1 MSDRL
6 IELLGRHHRHGELM
20 ISCDCGWWADAVTAE
35 DQLVQYD
42 HHLADVIRTY
52 RRELPVIRTADERIQ
67 AEIRQRG
74 QQIRARKS
82 PLPAFHPNTQGARG
96 PTMINIICGD
106 IGEKEDQREW
116 ELEPLTIPQTK
127 PIVEP
132 APAPEREPVPA

>member
-6 IELLGRHHRHGELM
+6 TEFLGRHHRHGEFR

-42 HHLADVIRTY
+42 HHLADVFRTY

-74 QQIRARKS
+74 WRIRARKS
-82 PLPAFHPNTQGARG
+82 PSPAFIRTLSGRS
-96 PTMINIICGD
+96 
-106 IGEKEDQREW
+106 
-116 ELEPLTIPQTK
+116 
-127 PIVEP
+127 
-132 APAPEREPVPA
+132 